1 MKKQTLSFLF
11 AMLILSLIGACTPT
25 KKSGEV
31 VSDERTV
38 DEEVLDSAELM
49 RQHQHRDS
57 LLVQMGIYLHDQKM
71 DSALFM
77 LDQYE
82 LSLPRTYQAAMSKG
96 IIYYL
101 KGDQPAMRIQFQRA
115 LTLLDSLLA
124 VRPDYMEA
132 IDRSHCLLAIYGET
146 CFRKSLDSIRTNP
159 VYKDSVLHYGIDQY
173 SRVTFDEMSKSWLYS
188 VATSKF
194 NALLKQTDSVSVFL
208 KKFYEDYVFGHKDF
222 NRDAS
227 VYCTKNLLDFL
238 AKMYAVS
245 YDNPTDGPAYAIW
258 WFRTGAT
265 DGPSDTSEVLYM
277 EKMYDGWYRV
287 YYSDKGIKGST
298 MVRLTEENG
307 RLKMSEIKNK
317 NF

>member
-31 VSDERTV
+31 VSDEQTV

-49 RQHQHRDS
+49 RQRLHRDS
-57 LLVQMGIYLHDQKM
+57 LLIQMGIYLHEQKM

-194 NALLKQTDSVSVFL
+194 NALL
-208 KKFYEDYVFGHKDF
+208 
-222 NRDAS
+222 
-227 VYCTKNLLDFL
+227 
-238 AKMYAVS
+238 
-245 YDNPTDGPAYAIW
+245 
-258 WFRTGAT
+258 
-265 DGPSDTSEVLYM
+265 
-277 EKMYDGWYRV
+277 
-287 YYSDKGIKGST
+287 
-298 MVRLTEENG
+298 
-307 RLKMSEIKNK
+307 
-317 NF
+317 NFIA

>member
-1 MKKQTLSFLF
+1 M
-11 AMLILSLIGACTPT
+11 
-25 KKSGEV
+25 
-31 VSDERTV
+31 
-38 DEEVLDSAELM
+38 
-49 RQHQHRDS
+49 
-57 LLVQMGIYLHDQKM
+57 
-71 DSALFM
+71 
-77 LDQYE
+77 
-82 LSLPRTYQAAMSKG
+82 
-96 IIYYL
+96 
-101 KGDQPAMRIQFQRA
+101 
-115 LTLLDSLLA
+115 
-124 VRPDYMEA
+124 
-132 IDRSHCLLAIYGET
+132 
-146 CFRKSLDSIRTNP
+146 DSIRTNP